1 MAGGPVD
8 IIGIIGA
15 GTMGAGIAQV
25 AASHGHNVV
34 LYDVQAAL
42 AQRGLEQ
49 RGVNESRFSKPGQF
63 PLQSPGGE

>member
-1 MAGGPVD
+1 MMGDKYAQSFY
-8 IIGIIGA
+8 GA
-15 GTMGAGIAQV
+15 WLVKHGKSFEAQAHGV
-25 AASHGHNVV
+25 AWLRKS
-34 LYDVQAAL
+34 L